1 MPTGNTMKNDF
12 EKDIN
17 LGGNI
22 ETALSGQ
29 YELKASAVFQE
40 AWKHTIKH
48 FVSFSPAI
56 IALIAVQVGIFYIA
70 LQLQLGD
77 PSVILQAVK
86 SPELLDNRIFQAIFI
101 ANFSYEVVSAPV
113 FAGIS
118 LMAMSHA
125 VGLMTKTRHIA
136 KGLQFTVPV
145 IIATLF
151 SLVFQGIAG
160 MVLPFLSLY
169 LSLAFSQS
177 ILLICEKQVPP
188 LKSLLLSLRAVNKK
202 IFVLAGIYL
211 VVMVMF
217 VIAALFYGIGL
228 IFVLPFFFH
237 VKGIVYREMFGIRLK
252 IVANQSSQSNH
263 DNSGD
268 DSNDDSNDDTDD
280 SNDDHRNEDNNRGG
294 KNKNPEVFDA

>member
-1 MPTGNTMKNDF
+1 MKNDF

-17 LGGNI
+17 IGGNI

-40 AWKHTIKH
+40 AWKHTTRH
-48 FVSFSPAI
+48 FLSFSPAI

-77 PSVILQAVK
+77 PSVILQAVQN
-86 SPELLDNRIFQAIFI
+86 PELLDSRIFQAIFV
-101 ANFSYEVVSAPV
+101 ANFSYEVVSAPI

-118 LMAMSHA
+118 LMAMSHS
-125 VGLMTKTRHIA
+125 VGLITKTRHIA
-136 KGLQFTVPV
+136 KGLQFTIPV

-160 MVLPFLSLY
+160 TILPLLSLY

-211 VVMVMF
+211 AVMVMF

-252 IVANQSSQSNH
+252 IVANQSSHEGH
-263 DNSGD
+263 DDSSD
-268 DSNDDSNDDTDD
+268 DSDNDSSDDSDDQSNDDQ
-280 SNDDHRNEDNNRGG
+280 HRSG

>member
-17 LGGNI
+17 IGGNI

-40 AWKHTIKH
+40 AWKQTTRH
-48 FVSFSPAI
+48 FLSFSPAI

-77 PSVILQAVK
+77 PSVILQAVQN
-86 SPELLDNRIFQAIFI
+86 PELLDSRIFQAIFV
-101 ANFSYEVVSAPV
+101 ANFSYEVVSAPI

-118 LMAMSHA
+118 LMAMSHS
-125 VGLMTKTRHIA
+125 VGLITKTRHIA
-136 KGLQFTVPV
+136 KGLQFTIPV

-160 MVLPFLSLY
+160 TILPLLSLY

-211 VVMVMF
+211 AVMVMF

-237 VKGIVYREMFGIRLK
+237 VKGILYREMFGIRLK
-252 IVANQSSQSNH
+252 IVANQSSHEGH
-263 DNSGD
+263 DDSSD
-268 DSNDDSNDDTDD
+268 DSDNDSSDDSDDQSNDDQ
-280 SNDDHRNEDNNRGG
+280 HRSG